1 MPRPKRAKVAP
12 SAPAAQP
19 RRGRPPGPSRKPREA
34 SEAIE
39 SSQEQN
45 IEQETQ
51 ARATRGN
58 AMVSGPSARSARL
71 SASNTRVLEESKK
84 RRDSAMSR
92 LEAENEFDSSSG
104 GPGDAVAQAP
114 REILSSSPE
123 VEIGRRGRV
132 AASVE
137 SSAIIPGTFRRR
149 ARQPSILGRGQDIEI
164 ERSESVDSDIA
175 QSQDITNVE
184 RPIGRVMS
192 SGFKPRQRQPSIL
205 GNVRSSSVGVERD
218 IGTPVNPGSALRTG
232 VFRRRARQP
241 SILGTPSHNPSR
253 ALPAEASD
261 QDEQGEDDEED
272 DFDPEDES
280 TPLNLLKSK
289 PLDSSPQSTSPIN
302 SRKRKLSSPSASNSS
317 NLLKSKPLDSSPQS
331 ASPINSRKRKLSS
344 PSASNSS
351 AALPPLEKSPS
362 SALSPPPVSSPM
374 NVRSQTP
381 EITSST
387 HAPPHSSSSLRLSLT
402 PPRRTRAR
410 SGIPSERTPGTRRQ
424 PSRAHAMDDDLPSS
438 PPSLTHS
445 PDNRPSVKNPAGKLK
460 GKAAAKPEPA
470 SFSTAQLQLLLPRRR
485 RRATRD
491 AYEIGSSD
499 ESNAESDEDKLSH
512 LAVASSRSNRR
523 TPAQPKRVTKLQSA
537 IKGKGK
543 AVAAAQAAAAKQTY
557 GSRRASAPSLSD
569 KENGDNSAEVSE
581 GEVDPDDSLAPVQ
594 DSIEDSSVLE
604 ERLGKE
610 LKIAKRKFEDVDQW
624 VMEFEDM
631 TANSSS
637 PKDAR

>member
-19 RRGRPPGPSRKPREA
+19 RRGRAPGPSRKPREA

-51 ARATRGN
+51 TTMARDTRGN
-58 AMVSGPSARSARL
+58 ATVSRPSTRAARL

-92 LEAENEFDSSSG
+92 LEAENDSTSSSG
-104 GPGDAVAQAP
+104 GPSDAVAQTL

-149 ARQPSILGRGQDIEI
+149 ARQPSILGRGQEI

-205 GNVRSSSVGVERD
+205 GNVRSSSVEVERD

-232 VFRRRARQP
+232 LFRRRARQP
-241 SILGTPSHNPSR
+241 SILGTPSHNPSH

-261 QDEQGEDDEED
+261 QDGQSEDEEED
-272 DFDPEDES
+272 DFNPEDES
-280 TPLNLLKSK
+280 TPLNLPKSK
-289 PLDSSPQSTSPIN
+289 PLNDSPQSTSPLN
-302 SRKRKLSSPSASNSS
+302 PRKRKLSSPSASNT
-317 NLLKSKPLDSSPQS
+317 
-331 ASPINSRKRKLSS
+331 
-344 PSASNSS
+344 S
-351 AALPPLEKSPS
+351 AALPPLEQSPS
-362 SALSPPPVSSPM
+362 SPLSPPPVSSP
-374 NVRSQTP
+374 VRARPQTP
-381 EITSST
+381 EMMSST

-402 PPRRTRAR
+402 PPRRTRAT
-410 SGIPSERTPGTRRQ
+410 SGIPSARTPATRRQ
-424 PSRAHAMDDDLPSS
+424 PPRAAPMDDDLPSS
-438 PPSLTHS
+438 PPPLTYS
-445 PDNRPSVKNPAGKLK
+445 PDNRPSVKKPAGKLK
-460 GKAAAKPEPA
+460 GKAAAKPEPV
-470 SFSTAQLQLLLPRRR
+470 SLSTAQLQLLLPRRR
-485 RRATRD
+485 RRAARD
-491 AYEIGSSD
+491 AYDIGSSD
-499 ESNAESDEDKLSH
+499 DPDAESDEDELSH
-512 LAVASSRSNRR
+512 LAAAPSRSNRQ
-523 TPAQPKRVTKLQSA
+523 TPGQPKRVTKLQSA

-557 GSRRASAPSLSD
+557 GSRRAAAPSLSD
-569 KENGDNSAEVSE
+569 KENGDNGAEVSDA
-581 GEVDPDDSLAPVQ
+581 EVDPDDSLAPVQ
-594 DSIEDSSVLE
+594 DSVEDSSVLE

-624 VMEFEDM
+624 EMEFEDM

>member
-317 NLLKSKPLDSSPQS
+317 
-331 ASPINSRKRKLSS
+331 
-344 PSASNSS
+344 

>member
-19 RRGRPPGPSRKPREA
+19 RRGRAPAPSRKPREA

-51 ARATRGN
+51 TTRTRATRGN
-58 AMVSGPSARSARL
+58 ATGSGPSTRAARL
-71 SASNTRVLEESKK
+71 SASNTTVLEESKR

-92 LEAENEFDSSSG
+92 LEAENESTPSSK
-104 GPGDAVAQAP
+104 GPSDAVAHAP
-114 REILSSSPE
+114 GEILSSSPE

-149 ARQPSILGRGQDIEI
+149 ARQPSILGRGQEIEI

-205 GNVRSSSVGVERD
+205 GNVRSSSVEVERD

-232 VFRRRARQP
+232 LFRRRARQP

-253 ALPAEASD
+253 DLPAEASD
-261 QDEQGEDDEED
+261 QDEQGEEDEED
-272 DFDPEDES
+272 DFNPEDES
-280 TPLNLLKSK
+280 TPLNLPKSK
-289 PLDSSPQSTSPIN
+289 PLDGSPQSTSP
-302 SRKRKLSSPSASNSS
+302 L
-317 NLLKSKPLDSSPQS
+317 
-331 ASPINSRKRKLSS
+331 NSRKRKLSS

-362 SALSPPPVSSPM
+362 SALSPPPASSPLST
-374 NVRSQTP
+374 RWQTP
-381 EITSST
+381 EIMSST

-402 PPRRTRAR
+402 PPRRTRAT
-410 SGIPSERTPGTRRQ
+410 SGIPSERTPTTRRQ
-424 PSRAHAMDDDLPSS
+424 PSRALAMDDDLPSS

-445 PDNRPSVKNPAGKLK
+445 PDNRPAVKKPAGKPK
-460 GKAAAKPEPA
+460 GKPAAKPEPA
-470 SFSTAQLQLLLPRRR
+470 SLSTAQLQLLLPRRR
-485 RRATRD
+485 RRAARD

-499 ESNAESDEDKLSH
+499 DEVDAESDEDELSH
-512 LAVASSRSNRR
+512 LAAAPSRSNRQTAGAR
-523 TPAQPKRVTKLQSA
+523 KLVTKLQSA

-543 AVAAAQAAAAKQTY
+543 AVAAAQAAAAKRTY
-557 GSRRASAPSLSD
+557 GSRRAAAPSLSD
-569 KENGDNSAEVSE
+569 KENGENSAEISE
-581 GEVDPDDSLAPVQ
+581 AEVDPDDSLAPVQ
-594 DSIEDSSVLE
+594 DSVEDSSVLE

-624 VMEFEDM
+624 EMEFEDM

>member
-19 RRGRPPGPSRKPREA
+19 RRGRATGPSRKPREA

-51 ARATRGN
+51 TTMARETRGN
-58 AMVSGPSARSARL
+58 ATVSRPSTRAARL
-71 SASNTRVLEESKK
+71 SASNTRVLEESKN

-92 LEAENEFDSSSG
+92 LEAENESTSSSG
-104 GPGDAVAQAP
+104 GLSDAVAQAP

-149 ARQPSILGRGQDIEI
+149 ARQPSILGRGQEI

-205 GNVRSSSVGVERD
+205 GNVRSSSVEVERD

-232 VFRRRARQP
+232 LFRRARQP
-241 SILGTPSHNPSR
+241 SILGTPSHNPSH

-261 QDEQGEDDEED
+261 QDGQSEDNEED
-272 DFDPEDES
+272 DFNPEDES
-280 TPLNLLKSK
+280 TPLNLAKSK
-289 PLDSSPQSTSPIN
+289 PLDDSPQSTSPFN
-302 SRKRKLSSPSASNSS
+302 PRKRKLSSPSASNT
-317 NLLKSKPLDSSPQS
+317 
-331 ASPINSRKRKLSS
+331 
-344 PSASNSS
+344 S
-351 AALPPLEKSPS
+351 AALPPLEQSPS
-362 SALSPPPVSSPM
+362 SPLSPPPVSSP
-374 NVRSQTP
+374 VRARPQTP
-381 EITSST
+381 EMMSST

-402 PPRRTRAR
+402 PPRRTRAT
-410 SGIPSERTPGTRRQ
+410 SVLPSTRTPATRRQ
-424 PSRAHAMDDDLPSS
+424 PPRAAPMDDDLPSS

-445 PDNRPSVKNPAGKLK
+445 PDNRPSVKKPTGKLK

-470 SFSTAQLQLLLPRRR
+470 SLSTAQLQLLLPRRR
-485 RRATRD
+485 RRAARD
-491 AYEIGSSD
+491 AYDIGSSD
-499 ESNAESDEDKLSH
+499 DPDAESDEDELSH
-512 LAVASSRSNRR
+512 LAAAPSRSNRQ
-523 TPAQPKRVTKLQSA
+523 TPGQPKRVTKLQSA

-557 GSRRASAPSLSD
+557 GSRRAAAPLLSD
-569 KENGDNSAEVSE
+569 KENGDNSA
-581 GEVDPDDSLAPVQ
+581 EVDPDDSLAPVQ
-594 DSIEDSSVLE
+594 DSVEDSSVME

-624 VMEFEDM
+624 EMEFEDM

>member
-19 RRGRPPGPSRKPREA
+19 RRGRAPVPSRKPREA

-45 IEQETQ
+45 IEQENQ
-51 ARATRGN
+51 ATMTRATRGN
-58 AMVSGPSARSARL
+58 ATVSGPSTRTSRL
-71 SASNTRVLEESKK
+71 SASNARVLEESKK

-92 LEAENEFDSSSG
+92 LEAENESTSSNG
-104 GPGDAVAQAP
+104 GPSDAIAQAP
-114 REILSSSPE
+114 REMLSSSPE

-149 ARQPSILGRGQDIEI
+149 ARQPSILGRGQETEI

-205 GNVRSSSVGVERD
+205 GNVRSSSVDVERD

-232 VFRRRARQP
+232 LFRRRARQP

-261 QDEQGEDDEED
+261 QDGEGEDEEED
-272 DFDPEDES
+272 DFNPEDES
-280 TPLNLLKSK
+280 TPLNLQKSK
-289 PLDSSPQSTSPIN
+289 SLDESPQSTSPTN
-302 SRKRKLSSPSASNSS
+302 P
-317 NLLKSKPLDSSPQS
+317 
-331 ASPINSRKRKLSS
+331 RKRKLSS

-362 SALSPPPVSSPM
+362 SALSPPPVSSPLSA
-374 NVRSQTP
+374 RSQTP
-381 EITSST
+381 EILSST

-402 PPRRTRAR
+402 PPRRTRAT
-410 SGIPSERTPGTRRQ
+410 SGAPLERTPATRRQ
-424 PSRAHAMDDDLPSS
+424 PSRALAMDDDLPSS

-445 PDNRPSVKNPAGKLK
+445 PDNRPSVKKPAGRPK

-470 SFSTAQLQLLLPRRR
+470 TLSTAQLQLLLPRRR
-485 RRATRD
+485 RRAARD
-491 AYEIGSSD
+491 AYDIGSSD
-499 ESNAESDEDKLSH
+499 DPDAESDEDELSR

-523 TPAQPKRVTKLQSA
+523 TPAAQPKRVTKLQSA

-543 AVAAAQAAAAKQTY
+543 AVAAAQAAAAKHTY
-557 GSRRASAPSLSD
+557 GSRRAAAPSLSD

-581 GEVDPDDSLAPVQ
+581 GEIDPDDSLAPVQ
-594 DSIEDSSVLE
+594 DSVEDSSVLE

-624 VMEFEDM
+624 EMEFEDM

>member
-58 AMVSGPSARSARL
+58 AMVSGPSTRSARL
-71 SASNTRVLEESKK
+71 SASNTRVLELSKK
-84 RRDSAMSR
+84 RRDSAMSGF
-92 LEAENEFDSSSG
+92 EAENEFDSSSG

-114 REILSSSPE
+114 REILSSSPD

-164 ERSESVDSDIA
+164 ERSESVDSEIA

-232 VFRRRARQP
+232 VFRKRARQP

-289 PLDSSPQSTSPIN
+289 PLDSSPQST
-302 SRKRKLSSPSASNSS
+302 
-317 NLLKSKPLDSSPQS
+317 
-331 ASPINSRKRKLSS
+331 SPINSRKRKLSS

-460 GKAAAKPEPA
+460 GKATAKPEPA

-485 RRATRD
+485 RRAARD

-499 ESNAESDEDKLSH
+499 ESDAESDEDELSH

>member
-19 RRGRPPGPSRKPREA
+19 RRGRAAAPSRKPREA

-51 ARATRGN
+51 TTMTRATRGN
-58 AMVSGPSARSARL
+58 ATVPGPSTRAARL
-71 SASNTRVLEESKK
+71 SASNTGVLEESRK
-84 RRDSAMSR
+84 RRDSAISR
-92 LEAENEFDSSSG
+92 LEAENEYTSSNG
-104 GPGDAVAQAP
+104 GPSDAVAHAP
-114 REILSSSPE
+114 GEILSSSPE

-132 AASVE
+132 AASIE

-184 RPIGRVMS
+184 RPLGRVMS

-205 GNVRSSSVGVERD
+205 GNVRSSSVEVERD

-232 VFRRRARQP
+232 LFRRRARQP
-241 SILGTPSHNPSR
+241 SILGTPSQNPSR
-253 ALPAEASD
+253 APAAEASD
-261 QDEQGEDDEED
+261 EEGQGEEDEED
-272 DFDPEDES
+272 DFNPEDES
-280 TPLNLLKSK
+280 TPLNLPKSNT
-289 PLDSSPQSTSPIN
+289 LDGSPQSTSPLN
-302 SRKRKLSSPSASNSS
+302 SRKRKLSSPSASH
-317 NLLKSKPLDSSPQS
+317 
-331 ASPINSRKRKLSS
+331 
-344 PSASNSS
+344 SS
-351 AALPPLEKSPS
+351 AALPPLERSPS
-362 SALSPPPVSSPM
+362 SALSPPPVSSPLSAI
-374 NVRSQTP
+374 SQTP
-381 EITSST
+381 EIMSST

-402 PPRRTRAR
+402 PPRRTRVA
-410 SGIPSERTPGTRRQ
+410 SGIPSERTPPTRRQ
-424 PSRAHAMDDDLPSS
+424 PSRALAMDDDLPSS
-438 PPSLTHS
+438 PPPLTHS
-445 PDNRPSVKNPAGKLK
+445 PDNRPTVKKPAGKPR

-470 SFSTAQLQLLLPRRR
+470 SLSTAQLQLLLPRRR
-485 RRATRD
+485 RRAARD

-499 ESNAESDEDKLSH
+499 DEVDAESDEDELSH
-512 LAVASSRSNRR
+512 LAAAPSRSNRQ
-523 TPAQPKRVTKLQSA
+523 TPAARKRVTKLQSA

-543 AVAAAQAAAAKQTY
+543 AVAAAQAAAAKRTY
-557 GSRRASAPSLSD
+557 GSRRAAAPSLSD
-569 KENGDNSAEVSE
+569 KENGENSAEVSE
-581 GEVDPDDSLAPVQ
+581 AEVDPDDSLAPVQ
-594 DSIEDSSVLE
+594 DSVEDSSVLE

-624 VMEFEDM
+624 EMEFEDM

>member
-19 RRGRPPGPSRKPREA
+19 RRGRAPGPSRKPREA

-45 IEQETQ
+45 IEQETDATTTR
-51 ARATRGN
+51 ARRGN
-58 AMVSGPSARSARL
+58 ATVPAPSTRTSRL
-71 SASNTRVLEESKK
+71 SASNTRALEESKK

-92 LEAENEFDSSSG
+92 LEADNEYASSSG
-104 GPGDAVAQAP
+104 EPSGAVAQAP
-114 REILSSSPE
+114 RETLSSSPE
-123 VEIGRRGRV
+123 VEVGRRGRA

-149 ARQPSILGRGQDIEI
+149 PRQPSILGRGQEI

-205 GNVRSSSVGVERD
+205 GNVRSSSVEPERE

-232 VFRRRARQP
+232 LFRRRARQP
-241 SILGTPSHNPSR
+241 SILGTPSHNPGR
-253 ALPAEASD
+253 ALPAEASA
-261 QDEQGEDDEED
+261 DEQGDNDEED
-272 DFDPEDES
+272 DFNPEDES
-280 TPLNLLKSK
+280 TPLNLSK
-289 PLDSSPQSTSPIN
+289 PNPLDGSPQSASTSPLN
-302 SRKRKLSSPSASNSS
+302 SRKRKLSSRSASNS
-317 NLLKSKPLDSSPQS
+317 P
-331 ASPINSRKRKLSS
+331 
-344 PSASNSS
+344 
-351 AALPPLEKSPS
+351 AALPPLEGSPS
-362 SALSPPPVSSPM
+362 STLSPPPVSSPVRM
-374 NVRSQTP
+374 RSQTP

-402 PPRRTRAR
+402 PPRRTRAT
-410 SGIPSERTPGTRRQ
+410 SGIPSERTPATRRQ
-424 PSRAHAMDDDLPSS
+424 PSRALAMDDDLPSS

-445 PDNRPSVKNPAGKLK
+445 PDNRPTVKKPAGKFK
-460 GKAAAKPEPA
+460 GKAAAKPEPV
-470 SFSTAQLQLLLPRRR
+470 SLSTAQLQLLLPRRR
-485 RRATRD
+485 RRAARD
-491 AYEIGSSD
+491 TYDIGSSD
-499 ESNAESDEDKLSH
+499 ESDAESDEDELSH
-512 LAVASSRSNRR
+512 LAAAPSRSNRQ
-523 TPAQPKRVTKLQSA
+523 TPGRPKRVTKLQST

-557 GSRRASAPSLSD
+557 GSRRAAAPSLSD
-569 KENGDNSAEVSE
+569 KENGDDSAQVSE
-581 GEVDPDDSLAPVQ
+581 AELDPDDSLAPVQ

-610 LKIAKRKFEDVDQW
+610 LKLAKRKFEDVDQW
-624 VMEFEDM
+624 EMEFEDM
-631 TANSSS
+631 TGNSSS

>member
-1 MPRPKRAKVAP
+1 
-12 SAPAAQP
+12 
-19 RRGRPPGPSRKPREA
+19 
-34 SEAIE
+34 
-39 SSQEQN
+39 
-45 IEQETQ
+45 
-51 ARATRGN
+51 
-58 AMVSGPSARSARL
+58 MVSGPSARSARL

-289 PLDSSPQSTSPIN
+289 PLDSSPQST
-302 SRKRKLSSPSASNSS
+302 
-317 NLLKSKPLDSSPQS
+317 
-331 ASPINSRKRKLSS
+331 SPINSRKRKLSS

>member
-19 RRGRPPGPSRKPREA
+19 RRGRAPAPARKPREA

-51 ARATRGN
+51 TTMPRATRGN
-58 AMVSGPSARSARL
+58 ATGSGPSTRAGRL

-92 LEAENEFDSSSG
+92 LEAENESTPSSA
-104 GPGDAVAQAP
+104 GPSDADAQAP

-149 ARQPSILGRGQDIEI
+149 ARQPSILGRGQEIEI

-205 GNVRSSSVGVERD
+205 GNVRSSSVEVERD

-232 VFRRRARQP
+232 LFRRRARQP
-241 SILGTPSHNPSR
+241 SILGTPSQNPSR

-272 DFDPEDES
+272 DFNPEDES
-280 TPLNLLKSK
+280 TPLNLPNSK
-289 PLDSSPQSTSPIN
+289 PLDGSPQSTSP
-302 SRKRKLSSPSASNSS
+302 L
-317 NLLKSKPLDSSPQS
+317 
-331 ASPINSRKRKLSS
+331 NSRKRKLSS

-351 AALPPLEKSPS
+351 AALPPLERSPS
-362 SALSPPPVSSPM
+362 SALSPPPVSSPLSA
-374 NVRSQTP
+374 RSQTP
-381 EITSST
+381 EMMSST

-402 PPRRTRAR
+402 PPRRTRAT
-410 SGIPSERTPGTRRQ
+410 SGIPSERTPTTRRQ
-424 PSRAHAMDDDLPSS
+424 PPRSVAMDDDLPSS

-445 PDNRPSVKNPAGKLK
+445 PDNRPSIKKPAGRPK
-460 GKAAAKPEPA
+460 GKAAAKLEPA
-470 SFSTAQLQLLLPRRR
+470 SLSTAQLQLLLPRRR
-485 RRATRD
+485 RRAARD
-491 AYEIGSSD
+491 AYDIGSSD
-499 ESNAESDEDKLSH
+499 DEVDAESDEDELSH
-512 LAVASSRSNRR
+512 LAAAPSRSNRQ
-523 TPAQPKRVTKLQSA
+523 TPGARKRVTKLQSA

-543 AVAAAQAAAAKQTY
+543 AVAAAQAAAAKRTY
-557 GSRRASAPSLSD
+557 GSRRGAAPSLSD
-569 KENGDNSAEVSE
+569 KENGDNNAQVSDA
-581 GEVDPDDSLAPVQ
+581 EVDPDDSLAPVQ
-594 DSIEDSSVLE
+594 DSVEDSSVLE
-604 ERLGKE
+604 ERLGTE

-624 VMEFEDM
+624 EMEFEDM